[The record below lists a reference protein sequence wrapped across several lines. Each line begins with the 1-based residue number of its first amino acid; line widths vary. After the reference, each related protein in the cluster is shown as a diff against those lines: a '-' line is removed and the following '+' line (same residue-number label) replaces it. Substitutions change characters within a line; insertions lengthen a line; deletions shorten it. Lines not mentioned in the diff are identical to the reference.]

1 MKHKALESIVDGGWL
16 SVQKPAGKPVLRW
29 STLKG
34 LAAIALFIVLA
45 ALIEWAIVVYAVS
58 LGVKDENCF
67 QFPGANWSIS
77 ILFHIIPVSV
87 IITLAASWVCM
98 ARYAAMKPTEKPK
111 PTQKKTQTSKRM
123 RISTSLGKIKSAV
136 LKVRSV
142 AYLWEKVSSATAK
155 SAVIMLLVF
164 SALILLV
171 SVLAYPWLIYR
182 TFASLYQGDPSLL
195 AFVKATNSALQGFA
209 ETVAPIGWVCSA
221 IKNTL
226 VSAAPSFRSFA
237 SALGTLIKPLVD
249 LPPVG
254 KYLVFQN
261 LAAWISALTVLFYGA
276 YTRKGYRY
284 RRAKRS

>member
-1 MKHKALESIVDGGWL
+1 MSA
-16 SVQKPAGKPVLRW
+16 QKPAGKPMLRW

-34 LAAIALFIVLA
+34 LAAIALFIILA
-45 ALIEWAIVVYAVS
+45 ALIEWAIVVYAIS

-67 QFPGANWSIS
+67 QFPGANWNIS
-77 ILFHIIPVSV
+77 ILFHIVPVSV
-87 IITLAASWVCM
+87 IIALAASWVCM
-98 ARYAAMKPTEKPK
+98 VRYAALKPVEKPK
-111 PTQKKTQTSKRM
+111 PIQKKTQTSKRM
-123 RISTSLGKIKSAV
+123 RVSISLEKVKSAV
-136 LKVRSV
+136 LKVRGV
-142 AYLWEKVSSATAK
+142 AYIWEKVSSATAK

-164 SALILLV
+164 SALILLI

-182 TFASLYQGDPSLL
+182 TFASLYQSNPSLL

-221 IKNTL
+221 IRNAL
-226 VSAAPSFRSFA
+226 VSAAPSFRSFVL
-237 SALGTLIKPLVD
+237 SLGMITKPLVD

-261 LAAWISALTVLFYGA
+261 IAAWISALTVLFYGA

-284 RRAKRS
+284 RRPKRS